1 MTIMSES
8 KNSNRLIHEKSPY
21 LLQHAH
27 NPVDWYPWGEEAF
40 SKAKEEN
47 KPIFLS
53 IGYSTCHWC
62 HVMEKE
68 SFEDEEVAELMNEAF
83 VNIKVDREERPDIDK
98 TYMQVAQMIT
108 GRGGW
113 PLTIIMTPEK
123 EPFFAS
129 TYIPKKGRF
138 NQSGM
143 LDLIPQIQELW
154 KNGQTRIS
162 DVTSQIKQALKQ
174 KPSTMGE
181 GRLDRSIIE
190 DAFHTYSQRF
200 DEENGGFG
208 RAPKF
213 PSPHNLIFLLRY
225 WNRSKDPWALHMVE
239 KTLEKMRFGGIFDHI
254 GYGFHRYS
262 TDAHWLVP
270 HFEKMLYDQAM
281 LIMAYTEAY
290 HATKREEFAET
301 VHEVIDYL
309 QRDMMDE
316 GGAFYS
322 AEDADSE
329 GEEGKF
335 YVWTKQ
341 EIESVLTRE
350 EAEFFAKAYNISE
363 NGNFRDE
370 ATQKRTG
377 ANIPHLRHDEE
388 KTAEQL
394 GLDFDSYVAVID
406 RIRIKLLEVR
416 ATRVRPH
423 LDDKILTD
431 WNGLTIA
438 ALARAG
444 RVIGI
449 PHFVTL
455 AEKALNFILS
465 TMREDEGKLLH
476 RYRDNEADVEAF
488 LDDYAFLIWGL
499 IELYESTFKPKYMRL
514 GLELAHEMVE
524 KFQDDEKGGFY
535 FSSHDSEELLIR
547 NKDGYDGA
555 IPSGNSAA
563 ALDLVR
569 LSRLTGETSLEDMAE
584 QTVRSFAVSISNS
597 GAGFSWM
604 LTALDYMLGPS
615 YEVVITG
622 SESDNQTEK
631 MLDALRTHYMPTKV
645 VIHKPGGRTNEEV
658 AEIAPYTRY
667 YDAVNSKATA
677 HVCIE
682 HNCKLP
688 TNNVSKMI
696 DLLSSEGVTMK

>member
-1 MTIMSES
+1 MSES
-8 KNSNRLIHEKSPY
+8 KHSNRLIHEKSPY

-98 TYMQVAQMIT
+98 TYMQVAQMMS

-123 EPFFAS
+123 EPFFAA
-129 TYIPKKGRF
+129 TYIPKKGRL
-138 NQSGM
+138 NQGGM
-143 LDLIPQIQELW
+143 LDLIPKIQQLW
-154 KNGQTRIS
+154 EGDQGRVS
-162 DVTSQIKQALKQ
+162 DVTSQIKQALAQ

-181 GRLDRSIIE
+181 RRLDRSTID
-190 DAFHTYSQRF
+190 DAFHVYSQRF

-208 RAPKF
+208 QAPKF
-213 PSPHNLIFLLRY
+213 PSPHNLIFLLRF
-225 WNRSKDPWALHMVE
+225 WKRSKDPWALHMVE
-239 KTLEKMRFGGIFDHI
+239 KTLEKMRLGGIFDHI

-262 TDAHWLVP
+262 TDVRWLLP

-281 LIMAYTEAY
+281 FILAYTEAY
-290 HATKREEFAET
+290 QATKNENYAET
-301 VHEVIDYL
+301 VHEIIDYL
-309 QRDMMDE
+309 QRDMMDVQ
-316 GGAFYS
+316 GAFYS

-329 GEEGKF
+329 GKEGKF

-341 EIESVLTRE
+341 EIEHALSE
-350 EAEFFAKAYNISE
+350 EETELFAKAYNISE

-370 ATQKRTG
+370 ATKERTG
-377 ANIPHLRHDEE
+377 ANIPHLTHDEE
-388 KTAEQL
+388 KIAEQL
-394 GLDFDSYVAVID
+394 GLDFDTYIALMD
-406 RIRIKLLEVR
+406 RIRIKLLETR
-416 ATRVRPH
+416 EKRVRPH

-438 ALARAG
+438 ALAKAG
-444 RVIGI
+444 RVIGV
-449 PHFVTL
+449 PHYVTQ
-455 AEKALNFILS
+455 AEKALDFILS
-465 TMREDEGKLLH
+465 RMRKDEGQLLH
-476 RYRDNEADVEAF
+476 RYRDNEADVDAF
-488 LDDYAFLIWGL
+488 LDDYAFLIWGI
-499 IELYESTFKPKYMRL
+499 IELYESTFKPKYLRL
-514 GLELAHEMVE
+514 GLELAEEMEE
-524 KFQDDEKGGFY
+524 KFLDNKEGGFY
-535 FSSHDSEELLIR
+535 FSSHDSEELLTR

-569 LSRLTGETSLEDMAE
+569 LSRLSGDARLEDMAE
-584 QTVRSFAVSISNS
+584 ETIRSFGVSISNS

-604 LTALDYMLGPS
+604 LAALDYSLGPS
-615 YEVVITG
+615 FELVIAG
-622 SESDNQTEK
+622 STSDEQTEK
-631 MLDALRTHYMPTKV
+631 MFDALRAHYMPTKV
-645 VIHKPGGRTNEEV
+645 VIYKPGGKIDEEI
-658 AEIAPYTRY
+658 AELAPYTRY
-667 YDAVNSKATA
+667 YDAVDGKATA

-688 TNNVSKMI
+688 TNDVSKMI
-696 DLLSSEGVTMK
+696 DLLSSE